1 MIDMFL
7 ISSHPPYFWYDLIF
21 FSNMIKIEWECFSEV
36 RVIWVG
42 VMTRVQGLPLNGS
55 ESRPRWIGIESSV
68 FHHHRRCL
76 GFRPQ
81 VNRGSKLWPRSPS
94 RPRSRPPS
102 TSIRFPWNI
111 SENSNSQNR
120 KLQPTVLRA
129 QISNLDRF
137 TWKANLFVWKDFLKL
152 ICDSDCHLQSLYDLS
167 FKTYIKLTWSSDIFT
182 WKCLNVWEQELF

>member
-1 MIDMFL
+1 MIDMFP
-7 ISSHPPYFWYDLIF
+7 ISSHPPYVWYDLIF

-36 RVIWVG
+36 RAIWVG

-55 ESRPRWIGIESSV
+55 ESRPRW
-68 FHHHRRCL
+68 
-76 GFRPQ
+76 
-81 VNRGSKLWPRSPS
+81 
-94 RPRSRPPS
+94 
-102 TSIRFPWNI
+102 IRFPWNI